1 MEATGQQLALAP
13 QERAVGYFVREPFPS
28 IATGTSLRAGK
39 LDQTALHVTSRM
51 NDGGVIFADGIEQAF
66 LTFAW
71 GRQVSLAPSVI
82 ELCLVSPS
90 FHFMVILGEKT
101 PPP

>member
-51 NDGGVIFADGIEQAF
+51 NDGGVIFADGIEQDF
-66 LTFAW
+66 RSEEQT
-71 GRQVSLAPSVI
+71 S
-82 ELCLVSPS
+82 ELQPLMRISYAVFCLKTNIKIY
-90 FHFMVILGEKT
+90 MVIIILLYY
-101 PPP
+101 